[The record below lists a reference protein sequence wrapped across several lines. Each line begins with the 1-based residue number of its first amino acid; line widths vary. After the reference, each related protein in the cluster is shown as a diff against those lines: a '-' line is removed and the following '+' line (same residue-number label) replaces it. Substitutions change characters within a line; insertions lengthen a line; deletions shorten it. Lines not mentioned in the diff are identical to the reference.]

1 MHGRAPSE
9 YLRGKERQRG
19 ILAAIRQHLKKA
31 NYHNFND
38 LLHAFRHYDKVLRNQ
53 LFSYVGEGVGC
64 DFFLNIIYFSTQ
76 IELIA

>member
-1 MHGRAPSE
+1 MLLFNEKE

-53 LFSYVGEGVGC
+53 LFSYVGELVVI
-64 DFFLNIIYFSTQ
+64 FFLNIIYFSTQ

>member
-53 LFSYVGEGVGC
+53 LFSYVGELVVI
-64 DFFLNIIYFSTQ
+64 FFSI
-76 IELIA
+76 

>member
-53 LFSYVGEGVGC
+53 LFSYVGELVVI
-64 DFFLNIIYFSTQ
+64 FFLNIIYFSTQ

>member
-53 LFSYVGEGVGC
+53 LFSYVGVGGVGC
-64 DFFLNIIYFSTQ
+64 DFFSQYNIFFNTN
-76 IELIA
+76 

>member
-31 NYHNFND
+31 NYHNFISFY
-38 LLHAFRHYDKVLRNQ
+38 LLSPVSAGKKN
-53 LFSYVGEGVGC
+53 LFKKM
-64 DFFLNIIYFSTQ
+64 
-76 IELIA
+76 